1 MGNVK
6 KWGANVK
13 VYTKLFLDEIA
24 ERVNFLICLY
34 ESNTNSINIDDS
46 KISDF
51 NIKLLIRRGYIE
63 VIEEC
68 EEQLIRLT
76 ESGIKYMDEY
86 IETLEDVS

>member
-1 MGNVK
+1 M
-6 KWGANVK
+6 K

-68 EEQLIRLT
+68 EKQLIRLT